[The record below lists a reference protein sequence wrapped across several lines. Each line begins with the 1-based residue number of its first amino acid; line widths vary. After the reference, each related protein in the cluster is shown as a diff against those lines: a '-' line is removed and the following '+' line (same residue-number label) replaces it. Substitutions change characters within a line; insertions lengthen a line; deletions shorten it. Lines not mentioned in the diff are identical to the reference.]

1 LVDAVRFRALL
12 SRLTDRVA
20 EVQQY
25 AAMEE
30 DVYLADRRAIHASKY
45 LLVIVIEDALATANH
60 VIAAEGLRAPADYA
74 DAFRSLRDAGIIAAD
89 LSDRLEAMARFRNL
103 LVHLYAEVDDRR
115 VHEFLRKDV
124 ADLEKLAAVLLK
136 AFPDLGEGRSS

>member
-1 LVDAVRFRALL
+1 ME
-12 SRLTDRVA
+12 T
-20 EVQQY
+20 
-25 AAMEE
+25 AA
-30 DVYLADRRAIHASKY
+30 YLADPRAIHASKY
-45 LLVIVIEDALATANH
+45 LLVIAIEDALATANH
-60 VIAAEGLRAPADYA
+60 VIASEGLRAPADYA

>member
-1 LVDAVRFRALL
+1 MVDAVRLRALL
-12 SRLTDRVA
+12 SRLKEHVA
-20 EVQQY
+20 DLRQY
-25 AAMEE
+25 AAMETAA
-30 DVYLADRRAIHASKY
+30 YLADPRAIHASKY